1 MVDYTVEA
9 VWQTGEQKD
18 GANVE
23 QTINAWQAAVKG
35 GVTMPV
41 PMKPR
46 IGFEF
51 DYASGSD
58 NRDGSGGRHTAEGL
72 FPTNH
77 LHYGYMD
84 RAAWKNI
91 VDYQGNFKVHPTKTS
106 NIKMAFHVLRL
117 ANPKDNWY
125 TAGQGTGGGGVTNTT
140 FNQAASLGSEID
152 VVYSAKFKKGKLG
165 LQIGYGHFFS
175 GEYNKR
181 AKQGLGGNCTTSGAV
196 CVPGNGNNDQ
206 DWGYIALSTKF

>member
-9 VWQTGEQKD
+9 VWQTGQQKD
-18 GANVE
+18 SNNQK

-35 GVTMPV
+35 GVTLPV

-46 IGFEF
+46 IGAEF

-91 VDYQGNFKVHPTKTS
+91 VDYQGNLKVHPTKTS
-106 NIKMAFHVLRL
+106 NVKVAFHILRL
-117 ANPKDNWY
+117 ANPRDNWY
-125 TAGQGTGGGGVTNTT
+125 TAAQGTGGGGISDVT
-140 FNQAASLGSEID
+140 NQAASLGQEID
-152 VVYSAKFKKGKLG
+152 VVYSQKFKKGKLG

-181 AKQGLGGNCTTSGAV
+181 SANGTGGNSGQTVA
-196 CVPGNGNNDQ
+196 NGNVDQ
-206 DWGYIALSTKF
+206 DWGYISLSTKF